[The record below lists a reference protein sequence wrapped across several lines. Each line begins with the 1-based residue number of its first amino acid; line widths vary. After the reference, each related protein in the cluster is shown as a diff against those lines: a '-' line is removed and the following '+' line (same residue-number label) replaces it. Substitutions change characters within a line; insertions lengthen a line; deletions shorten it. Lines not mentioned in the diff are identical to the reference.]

1 MRDETHRFAIGFN
14 RKLRSKRFEKTK
26 LDEIP
31 GIGPKRKK
39 ILMQHFGSLNE
50 IKKASVEEIS
60 KVIGSKKT
68 AVKIKEMIGDEK

>member
-1 MRDETHRFAIGFN
+1 
-14 RKLRSKRFEKTK
+14 
-26 LDEIP
+26 
-31 GIGPKRKK
+31 
-39 ILMQHFGSLNE
+39 MQHFGSLNE